1 MNDDIQAAADSMA
14 PLRVG
19 RTDRDG
25 PRPPAFQGMSAG
37 PARAADAPFAER
49 TGPLARIWK
58 RKATPRATQALKAK
72 VLPAAA
78 QAELFSAAASSI
90 IARRDGRAPYLAYDS
105 FAGFDGAREPAEGF
119 HLIDTTMMYAP
130 RSGGVKRYLTAKRA
144 WLARHRPD
152 IDHTLVA
159 PGARTRAEGQGMVSV
174 SAARLPFGNGYRM
187 PASLTKWETVL
198 RILEP
203 DVIEAGDVFVPG
215 HAALYAGEALGVPV
229 VGFCHTD
236 AAALAALH
244 FGEWA
249 EAPTFSFWAQAYQR
263 FDHVVAP
270 SRHMAARLADAGV
283 TRMSIQQ
290 LGVDTELFH
299 PARGDR
305 ARLIRRL
312 GLPANTRLLVFA
324 GRPAREKNIDSMV
337 AAVERLGAPYRLLL
351 VGAGKDVSWSPRV
364 ISLDF
369 ERDPVRL
376 AGLLAS
382 CDAALHANENE
393 IFGLFVL
400 EAMAAGLPVVGSRRG
415 GVGELIDES
424 VGQPADDVEPAGL
437 AAAIEALFARDLS
450 ELSAAARRR
459 AETRHG
465 WDATFEALTG
475 LYEDLIDGRA
485 AAPLAL
491 TA

>member
-1 MNDDIQAAADSMA
+1 VFDAPRYQDMIRLESVTPLPAHAAA
-14 PLRVG
+14 
-19 RTDRDG
+19 
-25 PRPPAFQGMSAG
+25 
-37 PARAADAPFAER
+37 
-49 TGPLARIWK
+49 
-58 RKATPRATQALKAK
+58 
-72 VLPAAA
+72 
-78 QAELFSAAASSI
+78 
-90 IARRDGRAPYLAYDS
+90 
-105 FAGFDGAREPAEGF
+105 RETL

-130 RSGGVKRYLTAKRA
+130 KSGGVKRYLSAKRA
-144 WLARHRPD
+144 WLARRRPD
-152 IDHTLVA
+152 IRHTLVT
-159 PGARTRAEGQGMVSV
+159 PGARTQADAHGHVTV
-174 SAARLPFGNGYRM
+174 SAARLPFGDGYRM

-198 RILEP
+198 RLLEP

-249 EAPTFSFWAQAYQR
+249 EAPTFNFWAQAYQR

-270 SRHMAARLADAGV
+270 SQHMAQRLADAGV
-283 TRMSIQQ
+283 HRMSVQQ
-290 LGVDTELFH
+290 LGVDTGLFD

-305 ARLIRRL
+305 ARLLKRL
-312 GLPANTRLLVFA
+312 GLASDTRLLVFA

-337 AAVERLGAPYRLLL
+337 AAVERLGAPYKLLL
-351 VGAGKDVSWSPRV
+351 VGAGKAAAWSPSV
-364 ISLDF
+364 VSLDF

-376 AGLLAS
+376 AALLAS

-415 GVGELIDES
+415 GVGELIDAS
-424 VGQPADDVEPAGL
+424 VGQLARNVEPAGL
-437 AAAIEALFARDLS
+437 AEAIDALFARDLPAI
-450 ELSAAARRR
+450 SAAARRR

-465 WDATFEALTG
+465 WDATFEALTR
-475 LYEDLIDGRA
+475 LYSQLTLGRTE
-485 AAPLAL
+485 LAL